1 MAEEKEPERKKLSL
15 QGTKKLSL
23 GSGPDLLKTNRNNS
37 IPGMRSLQ
45 IETRRKRSVKGNFKP
60 TGKTVGEPL
69 QDWHIKNFKSHRI
82 GEVELKNPGIYD
94 ISIHLK
100 SRKKNIISWS
110 WMWIKLD
117 EN

>member
-1 MAEEKEPERKKLSL
+1 MIADFDIVVFVDNKQVL
-15 QGTKKLSL
+15 
-23 GSGPDLLKTNRNNS
+23 
-37 IPGMRSLQ
+37 
-45 IETRRKRSVKGNFKP
+45 KGNFKP

-82 GEVELKNPGIYD
+82 GEVEFKNSGIYD
-94 ISIHLK
+94 ITIHLK
-100 SRKKNIISWS
+100 SRKKNIINWS